1 MSKMG
6 GFLAQSFVG
15 CLWQVDPYFMSRQLL
30 LLALL
35 ASCTTQKLPSLNPF
49 HYDPQAYE
57 RVRLNYQLTGQGDTT
72 LLFIHG
78 WNLDHS
84 YWQHQV
90 SEFAASYRLVLADLA
105 GCGAS
110 GKNRVNWTVESFARD
125 ITRIIKKER
134 LKNVVLVA
142 HSMGGE
148 IALDVA
154 DANPQTVIGIVGI
167 DNLKNVGMTLKEGD
181 EKGIQEYS
189 QELLANY
196 PKLAEGMAREMILS
210 KDSTVIHR
218 IVQSYRQADPRI
230 AVPTLLN
237 LYPKAAEAK
246 QKLPLMPFV
255 MKFIMS
261 TNTPYDEAA
270 LKRYCKQGYQ
280 IVRLDSTGHFPM
292 IERPVAFNKALHQLL
307 ATH

>member
-1 MSKMG
+1 MYKH
-6 GFLAQSFVG
+6 
-15 CLWQVDPYFMSRQLL
+15 LL
-30 LLALL
+30 LWVLL
-35 ASCTTQKLPSLNPF
+35 ASCTSQKTRSVDPF

-57 RVRLNYQLTGQGDTT
+57 RVRLHYQLKGQGDTT

-78 WNLDHS
+78 WNLDHA
-84 YWQHQV
+84 YWQQQAL
-90 SEFAASYRLVLADLA
+90 EFASSYRLVLLDLA

-110 GKNRVNWTVESFARD
+110 GRKRVNWTIESFARD
-125 ITRIIKKER
+125 ITRIIQQER

-154 DANPQTVIGIVGI
+154 AANPQTVIGIIGV
-167 DNLKNVGMTLKEGD
+167 DNLKNVGMTIQEGD
-181 EKGIQEYS
+181 EKGIQAYS
-189 QELLANY
+189 QEFLANY
-196 PKLAEGMAREMILS
+196 PKMAEAMARDMIVS

-237 LYPKAAEAK
+237 LYPKAADAK
-246 QKLPLMPFV
+246 HKLPQIPFV
-255 MKFIMS
+255 MKFIMC

-270 LKRYCKQGYQ
+270 LKTYCQRGYR
-280 IVRLDSTGHFPM
+280 IVRLDSAGHFPM
-292 IERPVAFNKALHQLL
+292 IERPHAFNQALHQLL
-307 ATH
+307 ASP